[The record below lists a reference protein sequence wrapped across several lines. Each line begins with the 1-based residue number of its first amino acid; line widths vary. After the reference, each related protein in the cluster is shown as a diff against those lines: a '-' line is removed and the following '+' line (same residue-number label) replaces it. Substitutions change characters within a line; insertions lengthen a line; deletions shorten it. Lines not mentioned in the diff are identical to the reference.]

1 MKTKNNNTET
11 AAAAAPEAPQDEYE
25 YFDMLAEKYCP
36 QRPNL
41 LPNEEAEYLRRIK
54 EFRERRREAGRKI
67 DPETAEV
74 HGFYGQILDPYEID
88 PLLPEECQCVGWN
101 HFARS
106 PGGDICVYFGDLP
119 PLPWMPCRKDLKQV
133 MSSLTSCFD
142 PVPVGLDAFS

>member
-11 AAAAAPEAPQDEYE
+11 AAPEARQDEYE
-25 YFDMLAEKYCP
+25 YFDMVREKYCP

-74 HGFYGQILDPYEID
+74 RGRYGDIFDPYEID
-88 PLLPEECQCVGWN
+88 VLLPAEYADCGGRN
-101 HFARS
+101 YFARS
-106 PGGDICVYFGDLP
+106 PGSDIWVYFGDLP
-119 PLPWMPCRKDLKQV
+119 AATVDALGNKEPINGELP
-133 MSSLTSCFD
+133 F
-142 PVPVGLDAFS
+142 

>member
-11 AAAAAPEAPQDEYE
+11 AAAAPEARQDEYE
-25 YFDMLAEKYCP
+25 YFDIVREKYCP

-54 EFRERRREAGRKI
+54 EFRDRRREAGRKI

-74 HGFYGQILDPYEID
+74 RGRCGNLFDPYEID
-88 PLLPEECQCVGWN
+88 PLCPEEYADDYGWN

-106 PGGDICVYFGDLP
+106 PGSDIWVYFGDLP
-119 PLPWMPCRKDLKQV
+119 AA
-133 MSSLTSCFD
+133 T
-142 PVPVGLDAFS
+142 LDALRKRPRVSDELPDFWDLS